1 MTYLKVLLSGHSAGC
16 ARSVYLSQGQFVQ
29 APALSH
35 HSSIITASL
44 FPLVSSSVFNFDQ
57 MVHSV
62 FVFPQKVSTVQLKS
76 NGLRSPGTTCPFD

>member
-44 FPLVSSSVFNFDQ
+44 FPLVSSSVF
-57 MVHSV
+57 
-62 FVFPQKVSTVQLKS
+62 TL
-76 NGLRSPGTTCPFD
+76 